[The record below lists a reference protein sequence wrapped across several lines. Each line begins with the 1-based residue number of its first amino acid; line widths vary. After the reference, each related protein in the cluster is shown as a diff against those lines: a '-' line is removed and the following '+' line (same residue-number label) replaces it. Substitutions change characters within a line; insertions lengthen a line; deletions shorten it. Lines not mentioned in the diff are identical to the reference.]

1 MSKQIPAGKF
11 LRDLAERFLVNFLL
25 VKFSKLLRERLE
37 TLEEIRDGNGG
48 APHAP
53 REGLVEGEAAKP
65 RVILDLGRRA
75 RARRHDKRFLTW
87 TWVEEGVVFQK
98 RQFGVV

>member
-11 LRDLAERFLVNFLL
+11 LRDLAERFFVNFLL
-25 VKFSKLLRERLE
+25 VEFAKLLRERLE

-53 REGLVEGEAAKP
+53 
-65 RVILDLGRRA
+65 
-75 RARRHDKRFLTW
+75 
-87 TWVEEGVVFQK
+87 
-98 RQFGVV
+98 